1 MRRDDKK
8 LENRVLWMA
17 RNKIQHLMPTMSPAP
32 KSETEIESV
41 KAALEYYAR
50 KGVLAVQLE
59 VKHMGSY
66 CDVYLFKDINQTK
79 FFSRNG
85 YLINFKD
92 KDEMLEMVKELHQ
105 DFSDSLQEDKPLI
118 VGGELMPWSYL
129 GQGLIDKEYQVYYHA
144 QKAIVRDHALVEGLT
159 QLHRSELTQYTID
172 RTLLS
177 KEELNGKYKQHEIRW
192 LEAAYKITK
201 PNHIGLKTF
210 EKALEKFGSND
221 KPYFIPFEVYKVGD
235 RVMNTP
241 SSALN
246 AIRVQISTK
255 DYAKAQKFFLDH
267 ADEEGIVIKPIKYV
281 EGVANALK
289 VRQPSYLHLIY
300 GVDFESN
307 FWTYYAK
314 RSTKRKLSTHLAQVK
329 ISNQL
334 LALNYSELTETN
346 QEYLNLLR
354 KFVGL
359 DMLELDP
366 TL

>member
-32 KSETEIESV
+32 KSDTEIESV

-50 KGVLAVQLE
+50 KGVKTVQLE

-92 KDEMLEMVKELHQ
+92 RDEMLEMVRDLHE
-105 DFSDSLQEDKPLI
+105 DFSDHLQEDKPLI

-129 GQGLIDKEYQVYYHA
+129 GQGLIDKEYLTYYHA
-144 QKAIVRDHALVEGLT
+144 QQQIVKDHAGIEGLT
-159 QLHRSELTQYTID
+159 QLYKNELKQYVID
-172 RTLLS
+172 RTILS
-177 KEELNGKYKQHEIRW
+177 KAELSLKYKQHEIRW

-201 PNHIGLKTF
+201 PNFSGLTTF
-210 EKALEKFGSND
+210 EKALERFGTDS
-221 KPYFIPFEVYKVGD
+221 KPYFIPFEVYKTGD
-235 RVMNTP
+235 LGMNQP
-241 SSALN
+241 SFGLN
-246 AIRVQISTK
+246 QTCIRVSTS
-255 DYAKAQKFFLDH
+255 DIATAQQFFLQH
-267 ADEEGIVIKPIKYV
+267 SAEEGIVIKPLKYV

-289 VRQPSYLHLIY
+289 VRQNSYLHLIY
-300 GVDFESN
+300 GVDFQSN

-314 RSTKRKLSTHLAQVK
+314 RSTKKKLSTHLAQVK

-334 LALNYSELTETN
+334 LALNYSELNETN